1 MDTNLIPITC
11 GAPVPCHGLSL
22 RLVLVEPQSI
32 LREGLKALIE
42 LQPNWIV
49 VGAFGSAEDALGRLG
64 ELRPDLV
71 LTELELSGMPGVCI
85 VEAIQRRF
93 PALIIVL
100 TAHAEENYFRAAL
113 NAGADGYLLK
123 QAGSAELAT
132 SIRTVSGGQQYVCK
146 SMADRVLVRYLSPP
160 GAPRSVE
167 SQSITAREREVL
179 VAIANGNSNKQI
191 ARDLGVSPKTV
202 EKHRSNLMRKLSLH
216 NTASIT
222 MFAIRHGM
230 AGSGLPDRR
239 AVAPAMAFQRLA
251 VGAYDHRYSR
261 GRGTAAASVDV

>member
-1 MDTNLIPITC
+1 MDTNLSVITG

-42 LQPNWIV
+42 RQPNWIV
-49 VGAFGSAEDALGRLG
+49 VGAFGRAEDALGCLG
-64 ELRPDLV
+64 ELRPDIV
-71 LTELELSGMPGVCI
+71 LTELELSGLPGVSI
-85 VEAIQRRF
+85 VEEIRRCF
-93 PALIIVL
+93 PAYRTIVL
-100 TAHAEENYFRAAL
+100 TGHAEADYFRAAL

-132 SIRTVSGGQQYVCK
+132 SIRAVSGGQQYVCK
-146 SMADRVLVRYLSPP
+146 SMADKVLDRYLSSS
-160 GAPRSVE
+160 GAPRSVA
-167 SQSITAREREVL
+167 SASITTREREVL
-179 VAIANGNSNKQI
+179 VAIAHGNSNKQI

-216 NTASIT
+216 NTAAIT
-222 MFAIRHGM
+222 MFAMRHGM

-239 AVAPAMAFQRLA
+239 AVAPAMAFERLA
-251 VGAYDHRYSR
+251 VG
-261 GRGTAAASVDV
+261 V